1 MCCRKHNEK
10 SLFQRTFRCICCFSW
25 AARFLRRNPVTSRK
39 ENAQRLTKLRLLVT
53 KQEESE
59 KITEYFRKRE
69 QKVQRQRTYVGP
81 FYGSFTREVLQD

>member
-1 MCCRKHNEK
+1 MCCRKHNEI
-10 SLFQRTFRCICCFSW
+10 STLQRAFRCICCFSW
-25 AARFLRRNPVTSRK
+25 AARFFKRKPITSRK
-39 ENAQRLTKLRLLVT
+39 ETAQKMTKLRLAVT

-81 FYGSFTREVLQD
+81 FYGSFTREVL